1 MKLEERNAQMLKI
14 FNKALQMAD
23 AKGKD
28 YTGKEDSLANLRVF
42 GFKGIIIRLFDK
54 LYRLKNIE
62 EAGKVEVKDES
73 VSDTL
78 MDTIVYSALAL
89 ILLGENKKPKPGTWI
104 DYDEKTGLPRCKF
117 KVDLEDEDMASL
129 WRAPIDE

>member
-1 MKLEERNAQMLKI
+1 MKLEIRNAQMLKI

-54 LYRLKNIE
+54 LYRLKNTE

-78 MDTIVYSALAL
+78 MDVIVYSALAL

-104 DYDEKTGLPRCKF
+104 DHDEKTGLPRCKF
-117 KVDLEDEDMASL
+117 KVDLEDE
-129 WRAPIDE
+129 